1 MTLFLLLLLVAV
13 ALGIIGVAAKGL
25 IYLLVIG
32 IVLLVI
38 DLVGL
43 GWRGGR
49 RHRRMAR

>member
-1 MTLFLLLLLVAV
+1 MALFLLLLLVAV

-25 IYLLVIG
+25 FYLLIIG
-32 IVLLVI
+32 IVLLVV

-49 RHRRMAR
+49 RRRPAR

>member
-1 MTLFLLLLLVAV
+1 MTVFLLVLLVAV

-25 IYLLVIG
+25 FYLLVIG
-32 IVLLVI
+32 VILLVI

-49 RHRRMAR
+49 RRRRTAR